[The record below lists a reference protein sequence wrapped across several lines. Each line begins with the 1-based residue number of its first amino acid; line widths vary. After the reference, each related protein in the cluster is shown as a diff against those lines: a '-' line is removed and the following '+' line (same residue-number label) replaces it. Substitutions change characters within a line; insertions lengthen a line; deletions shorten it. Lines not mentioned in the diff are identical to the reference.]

1 MSKIYKLEEGV
12 ILRDGEAIATYNEA
26 NGEVDYFEGMA
37 KYRIPVSK
45 WLNKAVKTPKNAQKT
60 PKVYLNETKEPVSDK
75 NWLEYLSAIIGVK
88 LPYPHSRKGWRGTK
102 YRDILMKNYN
112 KIIKS
117 DVLTNDEKKTICNQ
131 FL

>member
-12 ILRDGEAIATYNEA
+12 ILRHGEAIATYNEA

-45 WLNKAVKTPKNAQKT
+45 WLNKAVKAPKSAQNA
-60 PKVYLNETKEPVSDK
+60 PKSDLTAKKEEVSDK
-75 NWLEYLSAIIGVK
+75 NWLEYLSAIVGVK
-88 LPYPHSRKGWRGTK
+88 LPYPHPKKGWRGTR
-102 YRDILMKNYN
+102 YRDILMKNYA

-117 DVLTNDEKKTICNQ
+117 DALTNEEKRAVCNQ

>member
-12 ILRDGEAIATYNEA
+12 ILRSGEAIATYNEA

-45 WLNKAVKTPKNAQKT
+45 WLNKAVKTPKVTQRE
-60 PKVYLNETKEPVSDK
+60 VVETEKDG
-75 NWLEYLSAIIGVK
+75 NWLDYLSAIVGVK
-88 LPYPHSRKGWRGTK
+88 LPYPHSKKGWRGTK
-102 YRDILMKNYN
+102 YRDVLMKNYN

-117 DVLTNDEKKTICNQ
+117 DALTNEEKKVICNQ